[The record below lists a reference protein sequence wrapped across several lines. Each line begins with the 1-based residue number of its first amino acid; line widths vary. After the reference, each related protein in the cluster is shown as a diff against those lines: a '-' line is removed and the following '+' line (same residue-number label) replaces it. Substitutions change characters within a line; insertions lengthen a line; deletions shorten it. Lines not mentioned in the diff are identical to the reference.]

1 MNKKGGRKTRHALA
15 QLSKREMW
23 VWGAGSSPGIIYSG
37 MSLTRRIT

>member
-1 MNKKGGRKTRHALA
+1 MNEEGGRKTRQDLA

-23 VWGAGSSPGIIYSG
+23 FWRGGSSPEIIYSG